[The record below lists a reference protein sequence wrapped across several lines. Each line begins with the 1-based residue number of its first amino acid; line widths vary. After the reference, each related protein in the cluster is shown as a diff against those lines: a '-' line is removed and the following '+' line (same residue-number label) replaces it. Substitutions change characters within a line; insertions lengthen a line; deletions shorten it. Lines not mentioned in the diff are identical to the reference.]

1 MADSL
6 DLRAD
11 ALIRNSWYEASAPR
25 PATDDPSLQGAHE
38 ADVCVIGAGYAGLSV
53 ALECRAR
60 GLSVIVL
67 DAHRP
72 GWGASGRNGGQTL
85 VGFAK
90 DEVIERQL
98 GLDGARAAWALS
110 VEGVR
115 LVRERIARYGIDC
128 DFTPG
133 YLTVA
138 TRPKRVPDLR
148 AWMDAAT
155 QRWGYTQLS
164 WLDTD
169 AIRAR
174 VASQRYLAGVYDP
187 LSGHLHPLKYC
198 LGLADA
204 ARREGAQL
212 FAHSPVLEV
221 VRGAQPLVRTAAGEV
236 RCRFVAAC
244 GNATLGGV
252 LPAAVAARIAPIA
265 SYIVATEPLGEARAN
280 ALIAGREAICDNNFF
295 LDYFRLS
302 ADHRVLFGGRASS
315 TGESPAQL
323 TEAIRQ
329 RMLAVFPQ
337 LADVRTA
344 YAWGGFVDVT
354 RNRAPD
360 FGMIDPNYFYV
371 QGFSGHGVALT
382 GIAGR
387 VVAQAIAGDSTAFN
401 LFAALRHARFPGGPA
416 LRGPALELGML
427 YHRLRELF

>member
-1 MADSL
+1 MTL
-6 DLRAD
+6 DLDAQAD
-11 ALIRNSWYEASAPR
+11 ALARHSYYEATATR
-25 PATDDPSLQGAHE
+25 PTDDDPALVGAID
-38 ADVCVIGAGYAGLSV
+38 ADVCVIGAGFAGLSV

-60 GLSVIVL
+60 GLSVVVL

-90 DEVIERQL
+90 DEVLEKQL
-98 GLDGARAAWALS
+98 GAQGIRAAWALS
-110 VEGVR
+110 IEGVN

-148 AWMDAAT
+148 AWMDAART
-155 QRWGYTQLS
+155 RWGYDRLE

-169 AIRAR
+169 ATRAH

-187 LSGHLHPLKYC
+187 VSGHLHPLKYC
-198 LGLADA
+198 LGLAAA

-212 FAHSPVLEV
+212 FAHTPAREV
-221 VRGAQPLVRTAAGEV
+221 VRGARPVVKTARGEV
-236 RCRFVAAC
+236 RCGFVVSCCNAAP
-244 GNATLGGV
+244 GGV
-252 LPAAVAARIAPIA
+252 LPGDVAARIAPIA
-265 SYIVATEPLGEARAN
+265 SYIIATEPLGRELADS
-280 ALIAGREAICDNNFF
+280 LIAQRSAVCDNNFF
-295 LDYFRLS
+295 LDYFRVS
-302 ADHRVLFGGRASS
+302 ADDRMLFGGRADS
-315 TGESPAQL
+315 TGAAPAQL
-323 TEAIRQ
+323 TAAMQ
-329 RMLAVFPQ
+329 KRMSDVFPQ
-337 LADVRTA
+337 IANARVE

-360 FGMIDPNYFYV
+360 FGAIDPNYYYV

-387 VVAQAIAGDSTAFN
+387 VVAQAIVGERASFD
-401 LFAALRHARFPGGPA
+401 LFAQLRHARFPGGPA
-416 LRGPALELGML
+416 WRRPALEIGML
-427 YHRLRELF
+427 YHRVMEMF